1 MGHGLFA
8 SRMGHGLEWKGL
20 KLLERHW
27 KTLQLLR
34 KLVNFSCRNNFLRA
48 DGEKAIFHVK
58 TKLVL
63 TFVCSLDFIYLLLL
77 DESFPSYEYR
87 YIQTLKA
94 TGLMW
99 WIQHGLCYHSL
110 VLGKWVNFQS
120 ILFKSISIS
129 TYISLLFFVC
139 LGGGRSKT
147 PTSSC
152 EIFD

>member
-1 MGHGLFA
+1 MDHGLFA

-63 TFVCSLDFIYLLLL
+63 TFVCSLDFFTYCYLMNRSLLTNIGIFKPWRQPVSCGEYSMGFAITHWCWASELIFSLFFLNPFPLALIYL
-77 DESFPSYEYR
+77 SFFCALR
-87 YIQTLKA
+87 
-94 TGLMW
+94 W
-99 WIQHGLCYHSL
+99 
-110 VLGKWVNFQS
+110 
-120 ILFKSISIS
+120 
-129 TYISLLFFVC
+129 
-139 LGGGRSKT
+139 R
-147 PTSSC
+147 
-152 EIFD
+152 